1 MHSSSP
7 QPPRPSL
14 GLTWYRAHGLG
25 NDYLVARGDAA
36 WGPYDDIARWT
47 ASPLAVQRVCDRHL
61 GLGADGI
68 MVVTTRDEP
77 FALRAFNP
85 DGGEF
90 ERSGNGLRIVAS
102 YLHRLGWVAD
112 EPFQVRIAGDVVTMQ
127 VHFADPDTGLY
138 DVSVEMGRATV
149 GPAAVALSPELLA
162 TELAALDMVPV
173 SVGNPHA
180 VVWDEGADIDEV
192 GAALA
197 ASHAFAKG
205 TNVQVAR
212 VLAEGEI
219 AIDIWER
226 GVGRTSAS
234 GSSSCAA
241 AVAAVQSGRIAPGPV
256 RVRMAGGTLQVTV
269 DPTLE
274 VLLRGPVQ
282 AVTSGELDRGFALSL
297 PGG

>member
-1 MHSSSP
+1 MESS
-7 QPPRPSL
+7 PRPSV

-36 WGPYDDIARWT
+36 WGPYDDVARWAAT
-47 ASPLAVQRVCDRHL
+47 PAAVRRICDRHL

-77 FALRAFNP
+77 FGLRAFNP

-102 YLHRLGWVAD
+102 YLHRLGWVAED
-112 EPFQVRIAGDVVTMQ
+112 PFQVRIAGDVVTMQ
-127 VHFADPDTGLY
+127 VHIADADTGLY
-138 DVSVEMGRATV
+138 DVSVEMGRAQV
-149 GPAAVALSPELLA
+149 GPSAVGLDPGQLSPELA
-162 TELAALDMVPV
+162 GLDMVPV

-180 VVWDEGADIDEV
+180 VVWDVDADIDKV

-197 ASHAFAKG
+197 ASPAFARG

-212 VLAEGEI
+212 VIAPGEI
-219 AIDIWER
+219 GIDIWER

-241 AVAAVQSGRIAPGPV
+241 AVAAVESGRIESGPV
-256 RVRMAGGTLQVTV
+256 RVRMAGGTLRVSV
-269 DPTLE
+269 DWDRD

-282 AVTSGELDRGFALSL
+282 AVTTGELHRGFALSL
-297 PGG
+297 PGI

>member
-1 MHSSSP
+1 MESL
-7 QPPRPSL
+7 PRPSL

-36 WGPYDDIARWT
+36 WGPYDDVARWP
-47 ASPLAVQRVCDRHL
+47 ASSAAVHRVCDRHM

-68 MVVTTRDEP
+68 MVITSRDEP
-77 FALRAFNP
+77 FNLRAFNP

-112 EPFQVRIAGDVVTMQ
+112 DPFQVLIAGDVITMQ
-127 VHFADPDTGLY
+127 VHLADPDTGLY
-138 DVSVEMGRATV
+138 DVSVEMGRAQV
-149 GPAAVALSPELLA
+149 GAAAVELTPEALSP
-162 TELAALDMVPV
+162 ELAALDMIPV

-180 VVWDEGADIDEV
+180 VVWDPGADINEV

-197 ASHAFAKG
+197 ASPAFAGG

-212 VLAEGEI
+212 VLAPGEI
-219 AIDIWER
+219 GIDIWER

-241 AVAAVQSGRIAPGPV
+241 AVAAVESGRIDPGPV
-256 RVRMAGGTLQVTV
+256 RVRMDGGTLQVTV
-269 DPTLE
+269 DMTRD

-282 AVTSGELDRGFALSL
+282 AVSAGKLDRGFALCLSEL
-297 PGG
+297 